1 MPQVSGRGIVS
12 AAISAGVVLATS
24 AGFGSAAAAA
34 QQAPAAA
41 SPRAAHIIMVLRSQN
56 GNMRRAAHVSANR
69 SSQAPL
75 LAHARS
81 VGARNLHGF
90 GLINAVAATVTPA
103 QEAKLASDPSVAR
116 IFADLPISA
125 GPSVRKQIS
134 TAAKGKVSAA
144 ADDQQICPSNPSKPL
159 LEPEALQ
166 LTHTAFSDP
175 STPQAQN
182 IVTGA
187 GVSVGFIA
195 DGLDI
200 NNPDFIRTNGQH
212 VFTDYQDFSGD
223 GLAAVTGGAE
233 AFGDASAIAAQG
245 HQVYDL
251 SQFVN
256 PAHPLPPGCN
266 ITVRGMAPGAS
277 LVGLKVFGNSN
288 TAPTSR
294 FIQAI
299 DYAVNV
305 DHVNVLNESFGGNPF
320 PDSGDD
326 PISLA
331 DKAAVDAGVTVVSS
345 TGDAG
350 TNGTIGTP
358 SSDPFV
364 ISAAGSTMF
373 RSYIQTTNAGAQFS
387 NGHFVSN
394 NISGLSSGGTTQQGR
409 VPDVIAPGDLGWA
422 LCTPDLALYEE
433 CTSDAGGPSPIQDFG
448 GTSQSSPLTAGEAA
462 LVIQAYRNTH
472 HGASPSPAVVKKII
486 TGTAS
491 DLDHPA
497 FEQGSGLIN
506 SLAAVQAAE
515 SWRDGNG
522 RPAAV
527 GSSLVS
533 TPSQLTAIGHPGAP
547 AVQRL
552 SVRNVSNHPEVVHA
566 TTRTVGHTVSSV
578 NGTDQLNTATA
589 PAFLDAF
596 GISRSFVEDHFTV
609 RPGVDRLDV
618 SNAASLPDGF
628 SIRII
633 LLDPSG
639 VYTAYSIP
647 QGFNNFSHVDVHH
660 PVAGR
665 WTIISAASTSSGFN
679 GPVLFNVTQS
689 DFTRVGVVAPAVQT
703 IAPGRTGTFVVAARL
718 PSSPSDQSASVQLSS
733 SDASASV
740 PLTLRAVIP
749 PRNTSFTTTIT
760 GGNGRQQLGPA
771 QTNIYYLDVPRGA
784 RDVTAN
790 FSFQDPNQVVL
801 ATLTAPD
808 GQVYSFKSNTFTD
821 AAGNLNLANGL
832 SIIRR
837 DPQPGRWVLSLDVT
851 NPVSGG
857 ELSQQATVHVQ
868 YNSVRVSQTGL
879 PNSART
885 HLAAGTPVNV
895 PVQVTNTGTLPLTF
909 FADPRLKAQGTLSLE
924 ELTGNATV
932 PLPMPAGIVPQW
944 LDPTETT
951 QFALSVSADQPVN
964 VDMNYNS
971 GEPELYAPA
980 AANPTVDKV
989 TAAQVSPG
997 IWTTNIGQT
1006 GPFSGPA
1013 PAGTAQL
1020 SATAVGRLFDTNAS
1034 STTGDIW
1041 TAGVTG
1047 QSAALSAAVVR
1058 EIRANS
1064 RDASI
1069 VLHGGRVQL
1078 AHGGS
1083 VTAAASSKVSPA
1095 DTPPP
1100 PTGPITLNPGQT
1112 GTITVT
1118 ITPSGAS
1125 GTVVHGTLY
1134 IDNFD
1139 FFTEAG
1145 DELAALPYAYTIK

>member
-1 MPQVSGRGIVS
+1 MT
-12 AAISAGVVLATS
+12 AGVVLAS
-24 AGFGSAAAAA
+24 AGMGSAAAA
-34 QQAPAAA
+34 QNTPAAA
-41 SPRAAHIIMVLRSQN
+41 AQRTARIILVLRNQHGNMSMAAH
-56 GNMRRAAHVSANR
+56 ASANR

-75 LAHARS
+75 LAQARS

-116 IFADLPISA
+116 IFPDLPISA
-125 GPSVRKQIS
+125 GPSEKKQIS
-134 TAAKGKVSAA
+134 TAAKGKVSPA
-144 ADDQQICPSNPSKPL
+144 ADDQQICPSDPSKPL

-166 LTHTAFSDP
+166 LTHTAFTDP

-187 GVSVGFIA
+187 GVKVGFIA

-200 NNPDFIRTNGQH
+200 NNPDFIRANGQH

-245 HQVYDL
+245 RQVYDL
-251 SQFVN
+251 AQFVN

-320 PDSGDD
+320 PDNGDD

-331 DKAAVDAGVTVVSS
+331 DKAAVDAGVTVVAS

-373 RSYIQTTNAGAQFS
+373 RSYIQTTNAGAQLS

-394 NISGLSSGGTTQQGR
+394 NISSLSSGGTTQQGR
-409 VPDVIAPGDLGWA
+409 VPDVTAPGDLGWA

-472 HGASPSPAVVKKII
+472 HGASPSPAVVKEII
-486 TGTAS
+486 TGTSS

-533 TPSQLTAIGHPGAP
+533 TPSQLTAIGQPGGP

-552 SVRNVSNHPEVVHA
+552 SVRNVSSHPEVVHA

-578 NGTDQLNTATA
+578 DGTDQLNTATA
-589 PAFLDAF
+589 PKYIDAF
-596 GISRSFVEDHFTV
+596 GISRSFVTDHFTV
-609 RPGVDRLDV
+609 QPGVDRLDV
-618 SNAASLPDGF
+618 SNAASLPAGF

-689 DFTRVGVVAPAVQT
+689 DFTRVGVVAPPVQT
-703 IAPGRTGTFVVAARL
+703 IAPGGTGTFVVAARL
-718 PSSPSDQSASVQLSS
+718 PSSPSDLSASVQLSS

-749 PRNTSFTTTIT
+749 PRNTTFTTTIT
-760 GGNGRQQLGPA
+760 GGNGRGGGPA
-771 QTNIYYLDVPRGA
+771 QSNIYYLDVPRGA

-790 FSFQDPNQVVL
+790 FSFQDPNQLVL
-801 ATLTAPD
+801 VTLTAPD

-821 AAGNLNLANGL
+821 DAGNLNLANGL
-832 SIIRR
+832 SVIRR
-837 DPQPGRWVLSLDVT
+837 NPQPGRWVLSLDVT

-857 ELSQQATVHVQ
+857 ELRQQATVHVQ
-868 YNSVRVSQTGL
+868 YNSVRVIPAGL
-879 PNSART
+879 PISERT
-885 HLAAGTPVNV
+885 QLAAGTPVNV

-909 FADPRLKAQGTLSLE
+909 FADPRLNTQGTLSLE

-932 PLPMPAGIVPQW
+932 PLPMPAGILPQW

-980 AANPTVDKV
+980 AGNPTVDKV
-989 TAAQVSPG
+989 SAAQVSPG

-1020 SATAVGRLFDTNAS
+1020 SATATGSLFDLNAS

-1041 TAGVTG
+1041 TAGVSG
-1047 QSAALSAAVVR
+1047 QSAALSPAVVK
-1058 EIRANS
+1058 EIKANS

-1069 VLHGGRVQL
+1069 ILHGGRIHL

-1083 VTAAASSKVSPA
+1083 VKAASAKVSAA

-1118 ITPSGAS
+1118 ITPAGAS

-1139 FFTEAG
+1139 FLTDGG
-1145 DELAALPYAYTIK
+1145 DELVAFPYTYTIK

>member
-1 MPQVSGRGIVS
+1 MPQVSGRGIV
-12 AAISAGVVLATS
+12 AAAMTAGVVLAS
-24 AGFGSAAAAA
+24 AGMGSAAAA
-34 QQAPAAA
+34 QSTPAAA
-41 SPRAAHIIMVLRSQN
+41 SQRTARVIIVLRNQHGNMPMAAHT
-56 GNMRRAAHVSANR
+56 SANH

-75 LAHARS
+75 IAQARS
-81 VGARNLHGF
+81 AGARNLHGF
-90 GLINAVAATVTPA
+90 GLINAVSATVTPA
-103 QEAKLASDPSVAR
+103 QAAKLAADPSVAR
-116 IFADLPISA
+116 IFPDLPVTA
-125 GPSVRKQIS
+125 GPSEKQQTS
-134 TAAKGKVSAA
+134 TSHQGAKPAASTLS
-144 ADDQQICPSNPSKPL
+144 QICPADPSKPL

-166 LTHTAFSDP
+166 LTHTAFLDP

-187 GVSVGFIA
+187 GVKVGFIA

-200 NNPDFIRTNGQH
+200 SNPDFIRANGQH
-212 VFTDYQDFSGD
+212 VFVDYQDFSGD

-245 HQVYDL
+245 RQVYDL
-251 SQFVN
+251 SSFVN

-288 TAPTSR
+288 SAPTSR

-320 PDSGDD
+320 PDNGDD

-373 RSYIQTTNAGAQFS
+373 RSYIQTTNAGAQLS
-387 NGHFVSN
+387 NGQFVSN
-394 NISGLSSGGTTQQGR
+394 NISSLSSGGTTQQGR
-409 VPDVIAPGDLGWA
+409 VPDVTAPGDLGWA
-422 LCTPDLALYEE
+422 LCTPNTALYEE
-433 CTSDAGGPSPIQDFG
+433 CTNDASAPSPIQDFG

-472 HGASPSPAVVKKII
+472 HGASPSPAVVKQII
-486 TGTAS
+486 TGTAQ

-515 SWRDGNG
+515 SWRDGIR

-527 GSSLVS
+527 GASLVS
-533 TPSQLTAIGHPGAP
+533 SPTQLTGIGRPGLP
-547 AVQRL
+547 TVQRL
-552 SVRNVSNHPEVVHA
+552 TVRNVSNHPEVVHA
-566 TTRTVGHTVSSV
+566 TTRTVGHIVSSV
-578 NGTDQLNTATA
+578 DGTDQLNTATA
-589 PAFLDAF
+589 PKYIDAF
-596 GISRSFVEDHFTV
+596 GISRSFVTDHFTV
-609 RPGVDRLDV
+609 QPGVDRLDV
-618 SNAASLPDGF
+618 SNAASLPAGF
-628 SIRII
+628 SIRVI

-639 VYTAYSIP
+639 TYTAYSIP

-679 GPVLFNVTQS
+679 GPVQFRVTQS
-689 DFTRVGVVAPAVQT
+689 DFTRVGVVAPPVQT
-703 IAPGRTGTFVVAARL
+703 IPAGGTGTFVVAARL
-718 PSSPSDQSASVQLSS
+718 PSTPSDLSASVQFTSN
-733 SDASASV
+733 DASASV

-790 FSFQDPNQVVL
+790 FRFQDPNQVVL

-808 GQVYSFKSNTFTD
+808 GQVYSFKSNTFVD
-821 AAGNLNLANGL
+821 SDGNLNLVNGL
-832 SIIRR
+832 TIIRR
-837 DPQPGRWVLSLDVT
+837 DPQAGRWVLSLDVT

-857 ELSQQATVHVQ
+857 ELSQQASVNVA
-868 YNSVRVSQTGL
+868 YNTVRVHATGL
-879 PNSART
+879 PNSAST
-885 HLAAGTPVNV
+885 QLAAGNSVNV

-909 FADPRLKAQGTLSLE
+909 FADPRLNAQGTLSLE
-924 ELTGNATV
+924 ELTGNATI
-932 PLPMPAGIVPQW
+932 PLPMPAGILPQW
-944 LDPTETT
+944 LDPTETS

-980 AANPTVDKV
+980 AGNPTVDKV

-997 IWTTNIGQT
+997 IWTTNIGQN

-1020 SATAVGRLFDTNAS
+1020 SASAVGQLFDTNAS

-1041 TAGVTG
+1041 TAGVSG
-1047 QSAALSAAVVR
+1047 QSAALSSAVVKM
-1058 EIRANS
+1058 IKANS

-1069 VLHGGRVQL
+1069 VLHGGQIHL
-1078 AHGGS
+1078 GHGGHVNS
-1083 VTAAASSKVSPA
+1083 AAAGGKVSAA
-1095 DTPPP
+1095 DNPPP

-1134 IDNFD
+1134 IDDFD
-1139 FFTEAG
+1139 FFTDGG
-1145 DELAALPYAYTIK
+1145 DELVALPYTYTIK

>member
-1 MPQVSGRGIVS
+1 M
-12 AAISAGVVLATS
+12 
-24 AGFGSAAAAA
+24 
-34 QQAPAAA
+34 
-41 SPRAAHIIMVLRSQN
+41 
-56 GNMRRAAHVSANR
+56 
-69 SSQAPL
+69 
-75 LAHARS
+75 
-81 VGARNLHGF
+81 
-90 GLINAVAATVTPA
+90 
-103 QEAKLASDPSVAR
+103 AR
-116 IFADLPISA
+116 IFPDLPVSA
-125 GPSVRKQIS
+125 GPSVKKQIS

-144 ADDQQICPSNPSKPL
+144 ADDQHPCPADPSKPQ

-166 LTHTAFSDP
+166 LTHTAFNDP

-187 GVSVGFIA
+187 GVKVAFIA

-200 NNPDFIRTNGQH
+200 NNPDFIRANGQH

-245 HQVYDL
+245 RKVYDL

-320 PDSGDD
+320 PDNGDD

-331 DKAAVDAGVTVVSS
+331 DKAAVDAGVTVVAS

-373 RSYIQTTNAGAQFS
+373 RSYIQTTNAGAQLS

-409 VPDVIAPGDLGWA
+409 VPDVIAPGDEGWA
-422 LCTPDLALYEE
+422 LCTPDLTLYEE

-472 HGASPSPAVVKKII
+472 HGASPSPAVVKQII

-533 TPSQLTAIGHPGAP
+533 TPTQLTAIGQPGAP

-566 TTRTVGHTVSSV
+566 TTRTVGRTVSSV

-589 PAFLDAF
+589 PAYIDAF

-609 RPGVDRLDV
+609 QPGVDRLDV

-689 DFTRVGVVAPAVQT
+689 DFTRVGFVAPPVQT
-703 IAPGRTGTFVVAARL
+703 IAPGGTGTFVVAARL
-718 PSSPSDQSASVQLSS
+718 PRSPSDLSASVQLSS

-760 GGNGRQQLGPA
+760 GGNGRDQLGPA

-790 FSFQDPNQVVL
+790 FTFQDPNQVVL

-821 AAGNLNLANGL
+821 DAGNLNLANGL

-868 YNSVRVSQTGL
+868 YNSVRVIPTGL
-879 PNSART
+879 PIRP
-885 HLAAGTPVNV
+885 GP
-895 PVQVTNTGTLPLTF
+895 GW
-909 FADPRLKAQGTLSLE
+909 PR
-924 ELTGNATV
+924 
-932 PLPMPAGIVPQW
+932 
-944 LDPTETT
+944 
-951 QFALSVSADQPVN
+951 
-964 VDMNYNS
+964 
-971 GEPELYAPA
+971 AP
-980 AANPTVDKV
+980 
-989 TAAQVSPG
+989 
-997 IWTTNIGQT
+997 
-1006 GPFSGPA
+1006 
-1013 PAGTAQL
+1013 
-1020 SATAVGRLFDTNAS
+1020 R
-1034 STTGDIW
+1034 
-1041 TAGVTG
+1041 
-1047 QSAALSAAVVR
+1047 
-1058 EIRANS
+1058 
-1064 RDASI
+1064 
-1069 VLHGGRVQL
+1069 
-1078 AHGGS
+1078 
-1083 VTAAASSKVSPA
+1083 
-1095 DTPPP
+1095 
-1100 PTGPITLNPGQT
+1100 
-1112 GTITVT
+1112 
-1118 ITPSGAS
+1118 
-1125 GTVVHGTLY
+1125 
-1134 IDNFD
+1134 
-1139 FFTEAG
+1139 
-1145 DELAALPYAYTIK
+1145 

>member
-1 MPQVSGRGIVS
+1 M
-12 AAISAGVVLATS
+12 
-24 AGFGSAAAAA
+24 GSAAAA
-34 QQAPAAA
+34 QNTPAAA
-41 SPRAAHIIMVLRSQN
+41 AQRTARVIMVLRNQH
-56 GNMRRAAHVSANR
+56 GHMTMAAHASANH

-75 LAHARS
+75 IAHARS

-103 QEAKLASDPSVAR
+103 QEAKLAADPSVAH
-116 IFADLPISA
+116 IFPDLPVTA
-125 GPSVRKQIS
+125 GPSEKQQIS
-134 TAAKGKVSAA
+134 KAAKGARPSASTLS
-144 ADDQQICPSNPSKPL
+144 QICPADPSKPL

-166 LTHTAFSDP
+166 LTHTAFLDP

-187 GVSVGFIA
+187 GVTVGFIA

-200 NNPDFIRTNGQH
+200 NNPDFIRPNGQH

-245 HQVYDL
+245 RQVYDL
-251 SQFVN
+251 SNFVN

-277 LVGLKVFGNSN
+277 LVGLKVFGNSS
-288 TAPTSR
+288 TAPASR

-320 PDSGDD
+320 PDNGDD

-373 RSYIQTTNAGAQFS
+373 RSYIQTTNAGAQLS
-387 NGHFVSN
+387 NGQFVSN

-409 VPDVIAPGDLGWA
+409 VPDVVAPGDLGWA
-422 LCTPDLALYEE
+422 LCTPDLTLYEE
-433 CTSDAGGPSPIQDFG
+433 CTNNAGDPSPIQDFG

-472 HGASPSPAVVKKII
+472 HGASPSPAVVKQII
-486 TGTAS
+486 TGTTQ

-527 GSSLVS
+527 GASLVS
-533 TPSQLTAIGHPGAP
+533 TPTQLTAVGQPGA
-547 AVQRL
+547 ATVQRL
-552 SVRNVSNHPEVVHA
+552 TVRNVSNHPEIVHA
-566 TTRTVGHTVSSV
+566 STRTVGRVVSSV
-578 NGTDQLNTATA
+578 NGQDTLNTATA
-589 PAFLDAF
+589 PAYIDAF
-596 GISRSFVEDHFTV
+596 GISRSFVADHFTV
-609 RPGVDRLDV
+609 QPGVDRLDV
-618 SNAASLPDGF
+618 SNAASLPSPF
-628 SIRII
+628 SIRVI

-639 VYTAYSIP
+639 TYTAYSIP

-665 WTIISAASTSSGFN
+665 WTLISAASTSSGFN

-689 DFTRVGVVAPAVQT
+689 DFTRVGVVSPLVQRIPA
-703 IAPGRTGTFVVAARL
+703 GGTGTFVVAARV
-718 PSSPSDQSASVQLSS
+718 PRSPSDESASVQLTSD
-733 SDASASV
+733 DASASV

-790 FSFQDPNQVVL
+790 FTFQDPNQVVL

-808 GQVYSFKSNTFTD
+808 GQVYSFKSNTFLD
-821 AAGNLNLANGL
+821 SAGKLNLVNGL
-832 SIIRR
+832 TIIRR

-857 ELSQQATVHVQ
+857 ELSQQATVQVR
-868 YNSVRVSQTGL
+868 YNSVRVRATGL
-879 PNSART
+879 PNSAATR
-885 HLAAGTPVNV
+885 LAAGTPVNV

-909 FADPRLKAQGTLSLE
+909 FADPRLNTQGTLTLD
-924 ELTGNATV
+924 ELTKNATV
-932 PLPMPAGIVPQW
+932 PLPMPAGIFPQW

-980 AANPTVDKV
+980 AGNPTVDKV

-997 IWTTNIGQT
+997 IWTTNIGQN

-1020 SATAVGRLFDTNAS
+1020 SATAVGSLFDLNAS

-1041 TAGVTG
+1041 TAGVSA
-1047 QSAALSAAVVR
+1047 QSAALSAAVVT
-1058 EIRANS
+1058 EIKANS

-1069 VLHGGRVQL
+1069 VLHGGQIHL
-1078 AHGGS
+1078 GHGGQVKS
-1083 VTAAASSKVSPA
+1083 ASAKVSPA

-1118 ITPSGAS
+1118 ITPSGDP
-1125 GTVVHGTLY
+1125 GTVVRGTLY

-1139 FFTEAG
+1139 FFTDGG
-1145 DELAALPYAYTIK
+1145 DELVALPYTYRIK